1 MSDQSLLTGCGAVVS
16 GGSRGIGR
24 AVTELLCNLG
34 AGTASGGQATPVVGA
49 ADDERIATALI
60 EECTST
66 FGRIDILINCAGIAE
81 PPGSS
86 ILDISPHAF
95 DRLIGVH
102 LGTAFHTCRIAA
114 RVMAAQGQGSIINT
128 SSAAF
133 LGDYGGTGYPA
144 GKGAV
149 NGLTMAMAAELK
161 GYGVRANVVC
171 PGRQDTDFHRRGVR
185 RAHRGPA
192 PPWIARRNDHAGS
205 PGRSSRLICGP
216 DLRVSRQR
224 LGVRRDGS
232 DLCCGR
238 WIRRPLRPANAV
250 GVGVSRSPRRRTV
263 VGCGPGQDDQRGG
276 NQTIGRKSARSAAY
290 AIAITVA
297 PAGLIRI
304 VESDLDGPIELAA
317 SLNRFT
323 RAYVSKRVTSA
334 SLVSS
339 YPPAEPLTV
348 GGRMEDRDRGV
359 PSSHMSRL
367 PTPFSCAV
375 GYSDTAAKRA
385 AS

>member
-34 AGTASGGQATPVVGA
+34 AGVVVNGRDADAVQQTVAAITASGGQATPVVRA

-161 GYGVRANVVC
+161 GYGVRANVVY
-171 PGRQDTDFHRRGVR
+171 PGAKTRISTGVEYEEHIKDLHRRGLLDEMTM
-185 RAHRGPA
+185 RAALDVPPA
-192 PPWIARRNDHAGS
+192 SFVAPIYAYLASDLACDVTGQIFVVAGGFVGRFDRPTPSVLAYRDHHDAEPWSVADLDKMISAAATKRSAGKAREARRT
-205 PGRSSRLICGP
+205 
-216 DLRVSRQR
+216 Q
-224 LGVRRDGS
+224 
-232 DLCCGR
+232 
-238 WIRRPLRPANAV
+238 
-250 GVGVSRSPRRRTV
+250 
-263 VGCGPGQDDQRGG
+263 
-276 NQTIGRKSARSAAY
+276 
-290 AIAITVA
+290 
-297 PAGLIRI
+297 
-304 VESDLDGPIELAA
+304 
-317 SLNRFT
+317 
-323 RAYVSKRVTSA
+323 
-334 SLVSS
+334 
-339 YPPAEPLTV
+339 
-348 GGRMEDRDRGV
+348 
-359 PSSHMSRL
+359 
-367 PTPFSCAV
+367 
-375 GYSDTAAKRA
+375 
-385 AS
+385 